1 MPPIFNMPLSYVVK
15 FLSCYC
21 INHSFKPSYNVK
33 FRDDTINSN
42 LRLFLFKKKSKIAV
56 NGVVSK
62 LHIKKTYD
70 HVNWGF
76 LLMISEKLSS
86 N

>member
-1 MPPIFNMPLSYVVK
+1 MQLNFYLVIALTIALSILIMSSLERTPLTAILDFFFSK
-15 FLSCYC
+15 
-21 INHSFKPSYNVK
+21 
-33 FRDDTINSN
+33 R
-42 LRLFLFKKKSKIAV
+42 KSKIAV
-56 NGVVSK
+56 NGVISK

-76 LLMISEKLSS
+76 LLTILEKLSS